1 MEKSNG
7 QVPNSLKTSN
17 MSLNADD
24 SYTGSVTLEQMRHEK
39 KKTKNFRQ
47 TKKQSEWRVRRVND
61 ETTEENR

>member
-17 MSLNADD
+17 MSLNADE

-39 KKTKNFRQ
+39 KKQRILDKQ
-47 TKKQSEWRVRRVND
+47 KKQSEWRVRRVND